1 VIDRMRTLRL
11 AELRR
16 TTAFR
21 LTAGLC
27 AVFAVA
33 VIGLLGLTY
42 TLTAQQLFTRTDQI
56 LDGRM
61 ESILRAPTGDE
72 VEATKEA
79 LAAEIGGW
87 SSSRSMM
94 PMGGTWWAICPS
106 HSRFIWAS
114 PSSRP
119 MAAPGHAAA
128 PAGRADGFGR
138 NRGGGARHFP
148 FATCISG
155 C

>member
-61 ESILRAPTGDE
+61 ESILRAH
-72 VEATKEA
+72 
-79 LAAEIGGW
+79 
-87 SSSRSMM
+87 R
-94 PMGGTWWAICPS
+94 
-106 HSRFIWAS
+106 R
-114 PSSRP
+114 
-119 MAAPGHAAA
+119 
-128 PAGRADGFGR
+128 
-138 NRGGGARHFP
+138 
-148 FATCISG
+148 
-155 C
+155 